1 MSDLVRVAG
10 IRAQGRHGASAGER
24 DQPQPFVVDIEVLV
38 EAADDSIDATGDYRA
53 IVDGVRR
60 VIEDESHTLI
70 ETLAARIAAA
80 VVEIQGVVSCR
91 AVVHKPAA
99 AERLGVSD
107 VSAEAVAGPPLPQ
120 GRG

>member
-1 MSDLVRVAG
+1 VSEIVRVSG
-10 IRAQGRHGASAGER
+10 IRAEGRHGASAGER
-24 DQPQPFVVDIEVLV
+24 DRPQPFAVDVETVV
-38 EAADDSIDATGDYRA
+38 EASDDSIEATGDYRA
-53 IVDGVRR
+53 IAARVRA
-60 VIEDESHTLI
+60 VIEDESRTLI
-70 ETLAARIAAA
+70 ETLAARIAEA
-80 VVEIQGVVSCR
+80 VVEIPGVVSCR